1 MPDPTQ
7 LSNDNAALMLYFA
20 ELLLQGDISLEEVQK
35 KLTDF
40 QTVS

>member
-1 MPDPTQ
+1 MPEPTQ
-7 LSNDNAALMLYFA
+7 LSNDNAELIMYFA
-20 ELLLQGDISLEEVQK
+20 ELLLQGDISLKEVQK